1 MEEALLAL
9 ENKRKNKNENIKPS
23 NEPLYKNKD
32 DLSRA
37 CKSFA
42 KVLHDFCRI
51 LSQNMNDGVAMSG
64 SGAIDETKSK
74 SKQTNEKYSP
84 TTSWLYNLCQTIPSP
99 LDTKALASAILSA
112 CQHDDE
118 MQIQAS
124 LFDTLGES
132 ERAMEVLF
140 EIVPRAMEIKKE
152 VSENELNII
161 DNEVNGIS
169 SELMS
174 ATTTTF
180 IDPEQE
186 RLEKLRQKAIEAT
199 QYAAL
204 TKAEADAITG
214 SSYNSSNSHTHT
226 ISRSSD
232 KEIIKQAAKAAK
244 AASKA
249 MAAAK
254 EAGAIVDEDEILS
267 RGYNMSALAAE
278 EVYGSLDPTALHKM
292 DAQEFQKFQSNLLPA
307 GTREYHEQKGLP
319 SGTEREVCDGYE
331 KVTIPARILKP
342 EQKRSRIVISEVM
355 NRTEQKAFAGT
366 MSLNPMQSTVFDT
379 AFNTNENLLICAPT
393 GAGKTFVT
401 FTEIRYFVVKVSK
414 WNSNPIL
421 FE

>member
-9 ENKRKNKNENIKPS
+9 ENKRKANNENR
-23 NEPLYKNKD
+23 NRNKGSLDENQD
-32 DLSRA
+32 DLSKA
-37 CKSFA
+37 CKNFA
-42 KVLHDFCRI
+42 KVLHDYCRI
-51 LSQNMNDGVAMSG
+51 LSQNMNDVVAVG
-64 SGAIDETKSK
+64 GAVDESKSK
-74 SKQTNEKYSP
+74 YKQTNEKYSS

-112 CQHDDE
+112 CQQDDE

-152 VSENELNII
+152 VNEKELNII
-161 DNEVNGIS
+161 NNEVNGN
-169 SELMS
+169 SEFMS
-174 ATTTTF
+174 ATTTI

-186 RLEKLRQKAIEAT
+186 RLEKLRQKAIEAA

-214 SSYNSSNSHTHT
+214 NSYNSSNSHTHT

-232 KEIIKQAAKAAK
+232 KEIIKQASKAAK

-267 RGYNMSALAAE
+267 RGYNVSALAAE
-278 EVYGSLDPTALHKM
+278 EVYGNLDPTALHKM
-292 DAQEFQKFQSNLLPA
+292 DAEEFQKFQSNLLPA

-342 EQKRSRIVISEVM
+342 EQKHSRILISEVM

-366 MSLNPMQSTVFDT
+366 TSLNSMQSTVFET

-393 GAGKTFVT
+393 GAGENVCFIYSRARHFIV
-401 FTEIRYFVVKVSK
+401 IPLD
-414 WNSNPIL
+414 WNSNSIFFL
-421 FE
+421 